1 MKYIVFLSVFL
12 VSCTS
17 APLSVNHYLLHTPTP
32 VVTGAHD
39 KQKTPIYFSSV
50 TLADYLRQAS
60 LIIQLNK
67 HELHYSRQDLWAEK
81 LEASFYKALHQDLNN
96 SAQNR
101 YIIEPDLAENALNLK
116 VNLQH
121 FLITNEASVISS
133 GTYSIKLPSS
143 DWLQKPFY
151 FTIPLEKDGY
161 PHAVTQLRKTIATLA
176 LQINQDI
183 QDLESSNN

>member
-1 MKYIVFLSVFL
+1 MKCIVFLSFFL

-32 VVTGAHD
+32 VVTEAHN

-60 LIIQLNK
+60 LIIQLNE
-67 HELHYSRQDLWAEK
+67 HELHYSRQDLWAEG
-81 LEASFYKALHQDLNN
+81 LQSSFYKALKHDLNFYNPLQNITEPN
-96 SAQNR
+96 SV
-101 YIIEPDLAENALNLK
+101 ENALTLK

-121 FLITNEASVISS
+121 FLITNRASVISS
-133 GTYSIKLPSS
+133 GTYSIKSKGAN
-143 DWLQKPFY
+143 WLQKPFY

-161 PHAVTQLRKTIATLA
+161 PHAVSQLRKTIESLA

-183 QDLESSNN
+183 RNIQSSNN